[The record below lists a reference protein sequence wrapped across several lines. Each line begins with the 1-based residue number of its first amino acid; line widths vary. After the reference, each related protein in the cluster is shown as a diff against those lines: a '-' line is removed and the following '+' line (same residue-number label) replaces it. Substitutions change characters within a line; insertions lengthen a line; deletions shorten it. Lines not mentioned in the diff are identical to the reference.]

1 MQLIKTKIDK
11 NQWIGILIVALSF
24 GTAWAVRGQFGH
36 EQGAA
41 WAAAIGGLALV
52 VASGRKDWFLH
63 VLPVTLASAVGWG
76 MGGMISYGLVVGYGR
91 SDSLMNAGY
100 GLLMLFVIGGLYGLI
115 GGGLTGLT
123 LESTKTKKVN
133 WGLLIAEMVAGG
145 LIVYGFLVMQLEIF
159 MTPPR
164 SEAWAFCLGAGLALV
179 WYMAR
184 NSFDLSLRLALY
196 AMIGAGFG
204 FAFGNFLQI
213 MGNILEIKFNMW
225 NVMEYSIGF
234 FGGTG
239 LAYGTY
245 TVSWPEKTES
255 PKPWENRVSWFI
267 VIVIIPLIVFKES
280 LTYSSISE
288 RLKSLPGSEGIVW
301 LSSVVAI
308 LLIGAVALF
317 YFVKMEKLKFKLE
330 RKTIWMFF
338 LLLFAAYVAE
348 SFIVTGL
355 FFGNI
360 LSNHL
365 LYLANIIVVV
375 ILLRTDRDPIIGNQ
389 EPVLTLSLLVLF
401 SVAILIII
409 LLTVL
414 LINVHGELNSFHNR
428 FPVS

>member
-1 MQLIKTKIDK
+1 MIKNKINK
-11 NQWIGILIVALSF
+11 NHWIAILIVAMSF

-52 VASGRKDWFLH
+52 LASGRKDWFSH

-76 MGGMISYGLVVGYGR
+76 MGGMISYGAVVGYGR
-91 SDSLMNAGY
+91 SDNLLNAGY

-133 WGLLIAEMVAGG
+133 WGQLIAEMVAGG
-145 LIVYGFLVMQLEIF
+145 LIVYGFLVMQLEIL

-164 SEAWAFCLGAGLALV
+164 SEAWAFCLGASLAMV

-184 NSFDLSLRLALY
+184 NCFDSSLRLALY

-213 MGNILEIKFNMW
+213 LGNILEIKFNMW

-245 TVSWPEKTES
+245 TTSWPEKAES
-255 PKPWENRVSWFI
+255 PKHWENRVAWLI
-267 VIVIIPLIVFKES
+267 AIVIIPFIVYMES
-280 LTYSSISE
+280 LSYSSLSE
-288 RLKSLPGSEGIVW
+288 RLKSLSGSERLIW
-301 LSSVVAI
+301 LSCVVAI
-308 LLIGAVALF
+308 LLICAVAFF
-317 YFVKMEKLKFKLE
+317 YVVKMEKVKFKLE
-330 RKTIWMFF
+330 RKTVWIFF
-338 LLLFAAYVAE
+338 LLFFAAYVAE

-355 FFGNI
+355 FFGSL

-365 LYLANIIVVV
+365 LYLVNIIVVV
-375 ILLRTDRDPIIGNQ
+375 ILLRTERDPIISNQ
-389 EPVLTLSLLVLF
+389 KPVLTRNLLFLF
-401 SVAILIII
+401 SVALLIII
-409 LLTVL
+409 LLSVL
-414 LINVHGELNSFHNR
+414 LVNIHGELNGSHNR
-428 FPVS
+428 FPFC